1 MKSISPTQQFAN
13 DVNCVCPL
21 IEAPDQT
28 STAWDCVEGQA
39 VREYFTKSP
48 YATVTAY
55 KRGFVT
61 ENLVTGGKHPAATWN
76 KACSIRSAL
85 VNRYQVISAGCR

>member
-1 MKSISPTQQFAN
+1 MNAIQQFAN
-13 DVNCVCPL
+13 DVNAACPL

-28 STAWDCVEGQA
+28 SPLWDCVTGVA
-39 VREYFTKSP
+39 VREYFTKSR

-55 KRGFVT
+55 SRGFVV

-76 KACSIRSAL
+76 DALNIRSAL
-85 VNRYQVISAGCR
+85 ANRYQTISAGFRY